1 MDGQGAAIECNGEG
15 PDVWVWHTAWRCSNV
30 SYNCNINTQ
39 TICTFKKHSI
49 VMQIGR
55 KPSIII
61 SLIRIP
67 ALCWNSKLKVLVV
80 DLKKVE
86 KPLKSWKEM
95 CENAN
100 YAKQRD
106 REGFRVDNWKR
117 TMYEKVLDVVESRVR
132 FASKNLTPRRM
143 HLNDF
148 LIAKINRWCIS
159 FPNMYNMLWA
169 KVECMAG
176 KT

>member
-67 ALCWNSKLKVLVV
+67 LCWNSKLKVLVV

-86 KPLKSWKEM
+86 KPLKSWKKM
-95 CENAN
+95 CENAATN

-106 REGFRVDNWKR
+106 RGSGQLEENHASKVSYEITHQRSRDK
-117 TMYEKVLDVVESRVR
+117 YEKVPDVVESRVR
-132 FASKNLTPRRM
+132 FASKNLTPRWM
-143 HLNDF
+143 H
-148 LIAKINRWCIS
+148 
-159 FPNMYNMLWA
+159 
-169 KVECMAG
+169 
-176 KT
+176 